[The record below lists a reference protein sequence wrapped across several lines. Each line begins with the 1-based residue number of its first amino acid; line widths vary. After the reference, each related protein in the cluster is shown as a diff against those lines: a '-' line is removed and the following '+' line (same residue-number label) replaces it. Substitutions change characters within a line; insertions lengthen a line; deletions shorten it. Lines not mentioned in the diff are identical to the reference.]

1 MKPNALTKILLGTF
15 GYVVITFLTQ
25 GTSHF
30 AINRAH
36 YAAVASLRPEPIF
49 ALGVASMLIQG
60 AILSYL
66 YPIFCRGASSWNKGA
81 AYGILIGAFFV
92 SYPALAEPGK
102 YLVPSI
108 PSWIAV
114 EGMVGLIQ
122 FGLFGLLIAAIHR
135 QPADPRAASV
145 HVQ

>member
-1 MKPNALTKILLGTF
+1 MKPNDLPRILLGTL
-15 GYVVITFLTQ
+15 GYVVVTFATQ

-36 YAAVASLRPEPIF
+36 YAAMASLRPEPIF

-66 YPIFCRGASSWNKGA
+66 YPIFCRGASSWGKGV
-81 AYGILIGAFFV
+81 AYGFLIGVFFV

-102 YLVPSI
+102 YIVPSI

-114 EGMVGLIQ
+114 EGIVGLVQ
-122 FGLFGLLIAAIHR
+122 FGLFGLLVAAIHR
-135 QPADPRAASV
+135 QPADLRAAAV
-145 HVQ
+145 DGR